1 MILQYN
7 SYIKV
12 NTKPENKNIKRKI
25 LKIQGLLSSF
35 AGEEAGDQ
43 WETISAALFQVQS
56 GFFVFVIISVFV
68 NNNNPL
74 FLAAGRGDQRK
85 PHQLFPVCS
94 GLVSSNSKKN
104 LHDINIQA
112 QRLNWLFSKL
122 GGEGAGMMDVLY
134 CVLNDSPEALNM
146 MQEEHI
152 RVIISLLEKF
162 GRDPK
167 VGLGKFRIVSIK
179 C

>member
-1 MILQYN
+1 MLSCLPLSFEETTPTAHSLLRWSN
-7 SYIKV
+7 
-12 NTKPENKNIKRKI
+12 KPISH
-25 LKIQGLLSSF
+25 SS
-35 AGEEAGDQ
+35 G
-43 WETISAALFQVQS
+43 
-56 GFFVFVIISVFV
+56 
-68 NNNNPL
+68 L
-74 FLAAGRGDQRK
+74 FLRTDK
-85 PHQLFPVCS
+85 IDSCP
-94 GLVSSNSKKN
+94 
-104 LHDINIQA
+104 NIQA

-167 VGLGKFRIVSIK
+167 VIKDGKQVV
-179 C
+179 

>member
-1 MILQYN
+1 M
-7 SYIKV
+7 
-12 NTKPENKNIKRKI
+12 
-25 LKIQGLLSSF
+25 
-35 AGEEAGDQ
+35 GDDLCCSLPG
-43 WETISAALFQVQS
+43 TVRFSLGTVRC
-56 GFFVFVIISVFV
+56 FFVFFLGGVIFSVFV

-104 LHDINIQA
+104 LHGINFQA

>member
-1 MILQYN
+1 MGVEHFEVLHPFE
-7 SYIKV
+7 V
-12 NTKPENKNIKRKI
+12 R
-25 LKIQGLLSSF
+25 F
-35 AGEEAGDQ
+35 
-43 WETISAALFQVQS
+43 
-56 GFFVFVIISVFV
+56 FFVFFWSVIFSVFV

-74 FLAAGRGDQRK
+74 LLAAGRGDQGK

-179 C
+179 CWISPSPWLQVTRVGTWGRES